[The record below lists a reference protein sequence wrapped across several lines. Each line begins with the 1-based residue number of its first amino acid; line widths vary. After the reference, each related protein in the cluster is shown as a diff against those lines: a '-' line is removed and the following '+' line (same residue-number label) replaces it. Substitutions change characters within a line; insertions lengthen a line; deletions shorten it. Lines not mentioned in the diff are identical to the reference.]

1 MDIKEIQKVF
11 QQDAEQLGDY
21 QLMTKTELANG
32 YCDAEE
38 AARQARA
45 EGNEAEATRQES
57 IRSQY
62 YSALMLRY
70 WYKIFEWAQNS
81 SSLHLELIEF
91 VNWLSDSLDVAFYY
105 RTWRWEHEAIVKHGI
120 FEEWKRDANGELIPN
135 SYYWRVDPNAPDKI
149 INRCCGS
156 MRGRVYQYHN
166 KDKRK
171 ASVQTY
177 SLDQMIEDAG
187 DSAVEFSGC
196 YVESNPDMMN
206 GVHNLVTEFIS
217 RDEGVE
223 ALIIDGIA
231 NYDSYKE
238 RKVTYFVKEVDEE
251 SGEEVENKYVEDT
264 SVFDSRKLVKHLTHI
279 NQDFM
284 RQFCVNYS
292 IPVDTGDAIYIKL
305 KKMSNPKLY
314 KCIEKTLIEVRQT
327 PQLLDCIIG

>member
-1 MDIKEIQKVF
+1 MEIREMQKAF
-11 QQDAEQLGDY
+11 QQDAAQLGDY
-21 QLMTKTELANG
+21 QLMSKTELANG

-38 AARQARA
+38 AARQAMA
-45 EGNEAEATRQES
+45 EGNEEEAARYEN

-81 SSLHLELIEF
+81 SSLHLELTDF
-91 VNWLSDSLDVAFYY
+91 VDWLSDSLYVAFYY
-105 RTWRWEHEAIVKHGI
+105 RTWRWEYEAVVRHGI
-120 FEEWKRDANGELIPN
+120 FEEWKRDKDGNLIPN
-135 SYYWRVDPNAPDKI
+135 KYYWRLDPNAPDRM

-171 ASVQTY
+171 AGVQTY

-187 DSAVEFSGC
+187 DSAVEFAGC
-196 YVESNPDMMN
+196 YVDAPSEAM
-206 GVHNLVTEFIS
+206 GGIHTLIS
-217 RDEGVE
+217 ELLHRDEGIE

-231 NYDSYKE
+231 HYETYKT
-238 RKVTYFVKEVDEE
+238 RKVTYTVKDVDEE
-251 SGEEVENKYVEDT
+251 SGEEVENKYVET
-264 SVFDSRKLVKHLTHI
+264 SSSFDSRKLVKHLTHI

-284 RQFCVNYS
+284 RQFCANYS
-292 IPVDTGDAIYIKL
+292 ISIDKGEDIYEKL

-327 PQLLDCIIG
+327 PQLLDCLI

>member
-1 MDIKEIQKVF
+1 MDIKEMQKLF
-11 QQDAEQLGDY
+11 QQDASGLGDY
-21 QLMTKTELANG
+21 QLMSKTELANG

-45 EGNEAEATRQES
+45 EGNEREAELQDQ

-81 SSLHLELIEF
+81 ASLNLEMTDF
-91 VNWLSDSLDVAFYY
+91 VDWLSDSLYVAFFY
-105 RTWRWEHEAIVKHGI
+105 RTWRWEYEATVRHGV
-120 FEEWKRDANGELIPN
+120 FEDWKRDQEGNLFPN
-135 SYYWRVDPNAPDKI
+135 KYYWRVDPNAPDKI

-171 ASVQTY
+171 AAVQTY

-196 YVESNPDMMN
+196 YVEAPSAAER
-206 GVHNLVTEFIS
+206 GIYSLITELLH
-217 RDEGVE
+217 RDEGIE

-231 NYDSYKE
+231 NYETYKTH
-238 RKVTYFVKEVDEE
+238 KNTYFVKEIDEE
-251 SGEEVENKYVEDT
+251 SGEEVETKYVQT
-264 SVFDSRKLVKHLTHI
+264 STSFDSRKLVKHLTHI
-279 NQDFM
+279 YQDFM

-292 IPVDTGDAIYIKL
+292 IPLDRGDDIYTKL
-305 KKMSNPKLY
+305 KKLSNPKLY
-314 KCIEKTLIEVRQT
+314 KYIEKTLIEIRQT
-327 PQLLDCIIG
+327 PQLLDWLS

>member
-1 MDIKEIQKVF
+1 MEIKEIQLNF
-11 QQDAEQLGDY
+11 QSDAEKLGDY
-21 QLMTKTELANG
+21 QLMSKTELANG

-45 EGNEAEATRQES
+45 EGNMFEADRYES

-81 SSLHLELIEF
+81 SSLHLELVDF
-91 VNWLSDSLDVAFYY
+91 VDWLSDSLYVAFYY
-105 RTWRWEHEAIVKHGI
+105 RTWRWEYEAIVRHGV
-120 FEEWKRDANGELIPN
+120 FEGWKTDKDGNRIPN
-135 SYYWRVDPNAPDKI
+135 RYYWRVDPNAPDKI

-171 ASVQTY
+171 AGVQTY

-187 DSAVEFSGC
+187 DSALDFSGC
-196 YVESNPDMMN
+196 YVDAYSDSMS
-206 GVHNLVTEFIS
+206 GVHILVTELLN
-217 RDEGVE
+217 RDEGIE

-231 NYDSYKE
+231 NYETYK
-238 RKVTYFVKEVDEE
+238 KIKTTTYVKQLDEE
-251 SGEEVENKYVEDT
+251 TGEECEVKYVENT
-264 SVFDSRKLVKHLTHI
+264 SMFDSRKLVKHLTHI

-284 RQFCVNYS
+284 KRFCINYNISS
-292 IPVDTGDAIYIKL
+292 IEGDSIYAKL
-305 KKMSNPKLY
+305 KKLSNPKLY
-314 KCIEKTLIEVRQT
+314 KYIEKTLIEVRQT
-327 PQLLDCIIG
+327 PQLLDCII

>member
-1 MDIKEIQKVF
+1 MNIKEMQAMFQK
-11 QQDAEQLGDY
+11 DAEGLGDY
-21 QLMTKTELANG
+21 QLLSKTELANG

-38 AARQARA
+38 AARQAIA
-45 EGNEAEATRQES
+45 EGNQAEAANQES

-81 SSLHLELIEF
+81 SSLHLELIDF
-91 VNWLSDSLDVAFYY
+91 VDWLSDSLYVAFYY
-105 RTWRWEHEAIVKHGI
+105 RTWRWEYEAIVRHGI
-120 FEEWKRDANGELIPN
+120 FEDWKRDKDGNLIPN
-135 SYYWRVDPNAPDKI
+135 KYYWRVDPNAPDKM

-196 YVESNPDMMN
+196 YVDAPSPIQR
-206 GVHNLVTEFIS
+206 GTYVLVSELLQ
-217 RDEGVE
+217 RDEGIE

-231 NYDSYKE
+231 NYDTYKT
-238 RKVTYFVKEVDEE
+238 KKNTYYIKEVDEE
-251 SGEEVENKYVEDT
+251 TGEEAEVKCVEN
-264 SVFDSRKLVKHLTHI
+264 SSQFDSRKLVKHLTHI
-279 NQDFM
+279 DQKFM

-292 IPVDTGDAIYIKL
+292 ISLAKGDDIYIKL

-314 KCIEKTLIEVRQT
+314 KCIEKTLIEIRQT
-327 PQLLDCIIG
+327 PQLLECLT

>member
-1 MDIKEIQKVF
+1 MDVREMQKVF
-11 QQDAEQLGDY
+11 QQDASCLGDY
-21 QLMTKTELANG
+21 QLMSKTELANG

-45 EGNEAEATRQES
+45 EGNEAEAEKQDQ

-81 SSLHLELIEF
+81 ASLHLELTDF
-91 VNWLSDSLDVAFYY
+91 VDWLSDSLYVAFYY
-105 RTWRWEHEAIVKHGI
+105 RTWRWEYEAVVRHGI
-120 FEEWKRDANGELIPN
+120 FEEWKRDEAGNLIPN
-135 SYYWRVDPNAPDKI
+135 KYYWRTDPNAPDKM

-171 ASVQTY
+171 AGVQTY

-187 DSAVEFSGC
+187 DSALEFSGC
-196 YVESNPDMMN
+196 YVDAPSDAMN
-206 GVHNLVTEFIS
+206 GIHALVTTLLH
-217 RDEGVE
+217 RDEDIE

-231 NYDSYKE
+231 NYETYKL
-238 RKVTYFVKEVDEE
+238 RKVTYSVKGIDEE
-251 SGEEVENKYVEDT
+251 TGEEVENKYVET
-264 SVFDSRKLVKHLTHI
+264 NSTFDSRKLVKHLTHI

-292 IPVDTGDAIYIKL
+292 ISLDRGDDIYIKL
-305 KKMSNPKLY
+305 KKLNNPKLY
-314 KCIEKTLIEVRQT
+314 KYIEKTLIEVRQT
-327 PQLLDCIIG
+327 PQLLDCII

>member
-1 MDIKEIQKVF
+1 MDVKEMQKVF
-11 QQDAEQLGDY
+11 QKDAEGLGDY
-21 QLMTKTELANG
+21 QLLSKTELANG

-38 AARQARA
+38 AARQAIA
-45 EGNEAEATRQES
+45 EGNQAEAKKQEA

-81 SSLHLELIEF
+81 ASLHLELVDF
-91 VNWLSDSLDVAFYY
+91 VDWLSDSLYVAFYY
-105 RTWRWEHEAIVKHGI
+105 RTWRWEYEAIVRHGI
-120 FEEWKRDANGELIPN
+120 FEEWKRDKDGNLIPN
-135 SYYWRVDPNAPDKI
+135 KYYWRTDPNAPDKM

-171 ASVQTY
+171 AGVQTY

-196 YVESNPDMMN
+196 YVDDPVKYER
-206 GVHNLVTEFIS
+206 GVYTLVSEFLHK
-217 RDEGVE
+217 DEGIE

-231 NYDSYKE
+231 NHDTYKVS
-238 RKVTYFVKEVDEE
+238 KVTNYITEIDDETGDEVQ
-251 SGEEVENKYVEDT
+251 SKYVQTT
-264 SVFDSRKLVKHLTHI
+264 STFDSRKLVKHLTHI

-292 IPVDTGDAIYIKL
+292 ISMAKGEDIYIKL
-305 KKMSNPKLY
+305 KKLSNPKLY
-314 KCIEKTLIEVRQT
+314 KYIEKTLIEVRQT
-327 PQLLDCIIG
+327 PQLLECLT

>member
-1 MDIKEIQKVF
+1 MDINEMQKMF
-11 QQDAEQLGDY
+11 QQDASGLGDY
-21 QLMTKTELANG
+21 QLMSKTELANG

-45 EGNEAEATRQES
+45 EGNEADAEMYDT

-81 SSLHLELIEF
+81 SSLHLPLTDF
-91 VNWLSDSLDVAFYY
+91 ADWLSDSLYVVFYY
-105 RTWRWEHEAIVKHGI
+105 RTWRWEYEAVVRHGI
-120 FEEWKRDANGELIPN
+120 FEGWKRDAEGNLIPN
-135 SYYWRVDPNAPDKI
+135 KYYWRTDPNAPDKI

-171 ASVQTY
+171 AGVHIY
-177 SLDQMIEDAG
+177 SLDQMIADAG
-187 DSAVEFSGC
+187 DSAVEFTGC
-196 YVESNPDMMN
+196 YVDAPSENEKGAYS
-206 GVHNLVTEFIS
+206 LVTELLH
-217 RDEGVE
+217 RDEGIE

-231 NYDSYKE
+231 NYETYKT
-238 RKVTYFVKEVDEE
+238 KKNTYYIKDIDEE
-251 SGEEVENKYVEDT
+251 TGEEIETKYVET
-264 SVFDSRKLVKHLTHI
+264 SSSFDPRKLVKHLTHI
-279 NQDFM
+279 DQKFM

-292 IPVDTGDAIYIKL
+292 ISLAKGNDIYIKL

-314 KCIEKTLIEVRQT
+314 KCIEKTLTEIRQT
-327 PQLLDCIIG
+327 PQLLDCLT